1 MRVAENMH
9 YNELKVR
16 VLGLFPPEH
25 ELSSLKV
32 RELLSKDSA
41 LNLTDK
47 VIEMALMRYWR
58 QGLLSRNRQGR
69 LFHYSLTARG
79 VARLAWLR
87 KQ

>member
-1 MRVAENMH
+1 MH

-32 RELLSKDSA
+32 RKLLSRDAA

-47 VIEMALMRYWR
+47 AVEMALMRYWR
-58 QGLLSRNRQGR
+58 HGLLSRTRRGR
-69 LFHYSLTARG
+69 FFHYSLTERG

-87 KQ
+87 KK

>member
-1 MRVAENMH
+1 MH

-16 VLGLFPPEH
+16 ILGLFQSER

-32 RELLSKDSA
+32 RELLSRDTA

-47 VIEMALMRYWR
+47 AVEMALMRYWR
-58 QGLLSRNRQGR
+58 HGLLSRSRRGR
-69 LFHYSLTARG
+69 FFHYSLTERG

-87 KQ
+87 KK